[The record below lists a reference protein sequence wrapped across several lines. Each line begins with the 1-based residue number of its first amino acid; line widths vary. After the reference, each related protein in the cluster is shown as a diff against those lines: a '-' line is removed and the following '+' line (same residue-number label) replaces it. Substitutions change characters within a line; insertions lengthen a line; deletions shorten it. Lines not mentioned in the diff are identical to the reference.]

1 VALVEQ
7 QVVPPVVGVEP
18 RWEAAHRDVSSRL
31 AARYENRVDPALVE
45 AIVARHFDT
54 YLDARITI
62 YVPVLVER
70 AADDELRRSVRALE
84 RIQRP

>member
-1 VALVEQ
+1 
-7 QVVPPVVGVEP
+7 VPPDVGVEP

-31 AARYENRVDPALVE
+31 AARYENRVDVALVE
-45 AIVARHFDT
+45 VIVARHFDT
-54 YLDARITI
+54 YVDARITL

-70 AADDELRRSVRALE
+70 AADDELRRSVKALE